1 MGEAWDKTGRIQ
13 SPNSEEKKSRI
24 GMGEFGITKH
34 GGFVTKEHN
43 LRVVYAETQLV
54 CDVCTCTW
62 WPKHNCCYLLGY
74 QVHTQIA
81 YVFLEQEH
89 I

>member
-1 MGEAWDKTGRIQ
+1 MKIGV
-13 SPNSEEKKSRI
+13 EK
-24 GMGEFGITKH
+24 FGITKH

-54 CDVCTCTW
+54 CDVCTCYM
-62 WPKHNCCYLLGY
+62 YLVAETQLLLSARLPSA
-74 QVHTQIA
+74 HTVC